1 MKRLRLSSPL
11 PKPQQ
16 QGDVLIQYVASM
28 PTGGKILTSG
38 PRGYV
43 VAEGEATG
51 HAHVLAAEGV
61 LEMREVDG
69 VIYARIGAPSSL
81 SHEEHHA
88 QILPSGI
95 VRFGRVQEY
104 DHFAEEARQVAD

>member
-1 MKRLRLSSPL
+1 MKRSLNPTQL
-11 PKPQQ
+11 Q
-16 QGDVLIQYVASM
+16 QGDVLITRVDTM
-28 PTGGKILTSG
+28 PTGGRAVAAK

-51 HAHVLAAEGV
+51 HAHTLTPEAV

-69 VIYARIGAPSSL
+69 VLYARIAGPVDL
-81 SHEEHHA
+81 LHEEHKPVS
-88 QILPSGI
+88 LTEG
-95 VRFGRVQEY
+95 VFRFDRVQEY